1 MSRASSLLEI
11 RETTLFYCLYSHSLA
26 FARFIRSEIT
36 RPDFTPPRA
45 ILVVTPP
52 RAILVVT
59 SQLLVRSFVLKE
71 TLFYKSVRR
80 VHRLFVFLPLNA
92 FGWQK

>member
-11 RETTLFYCLYSHSLA
+11 RETTLFYCLYSYSLA

-36 RPDFTPPRA
+36 RPDF
-45 ILVVTPP
+45 TPP

>member
-45 ILVVTPP
+45 ILVV
-52 RAILVVT
+52 A

>member
-36 RPDFTPPRA
+36 RPDFTPPC
-45 ILVVTPP
+45 
-52 RAILVVT
+52 AILVVT

>member
-1 MSRASSLLEI
+1 MSLLPFLSF
-11 RETTLFYCLYSHSLA
+11 RKVYPQRNNAPRFHSA
-26 FARFIRSEIT
+26 VRHFGGRFAI
-36 RPDFTPPRA
+36 
-45 ILVVTPP
+45 
-52 RAILVVT
+52 
-59 SQLLVRSFVLKE
+59 LVRSFVLKE